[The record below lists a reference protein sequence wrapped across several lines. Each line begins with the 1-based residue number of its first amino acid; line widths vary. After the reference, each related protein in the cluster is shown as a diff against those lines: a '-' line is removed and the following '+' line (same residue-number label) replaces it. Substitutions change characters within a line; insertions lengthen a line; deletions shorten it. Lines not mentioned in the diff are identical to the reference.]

1 MKKQTIEEDTGSR
14 VVWDNLEEWTRSL
27 IQGALQDVL
36 EEEVTELLGRLKS
49 ERRKP
54 VDEVGGYRNGYGKPR
69 NLTMSCGTVTVRR
82 PRVRELEQRFESR
95 VLPLFARRTKEV
107 NDLIP
112 ELYLHG
118 LAEGDFDLALRGLLG
133 EEAPI
138 SATTVA
144 RLKEKWKGEFEA
156 WASRPLDGLEVTY
169 LWVDGVYVKAGLEK
183 EKAALLVAIG
193 ALSDGSKVVLA
204 VQSGHRESIESW
216 SSMLRSLRDRGMGPP
231 RLVIGDGHLGIWGG
245 LRNVYPE
252 TDEQRCWNHRILN
265 VVDKVP
271 KKRQAGA
278 LEMLKKL
285 PYSDTLKEIEK
296 AKAGFQRWCNEQGLD
311 RAAKVLD
318 EDWDRMTAFYRFP
331 KEHWRH
337 LRTSNPVES
346 PFAALRLRTN
356 AAKRFK
362 KVENATSVIWK
373 MLLIAEK
380 RFQKLDSPEL
390 VRAVWG
396 GARFADGRP
405 LSEEDRKVAA

>member
-1 MKKQTIEEDTGSR
+1 MKEQTIEEDTRSR
-14 VVWDNLEEWTRSL
+14 VVWDNLEEWARSL

-95 VLPLFARRTKEV
+95 VLPLFARRTREL

-112 ELYLHG
+112 VLYLHG

-156 WASRPLDGLEVTY
+156 WASRRLDGLEVTY

-216 SSMLRSLRDRGMGPP
+216 SSMLRSLRDRGMGSP

-245 LRNVYPE
+245 LRNVNPE
-252 TDEQRCWNHRILN
+252 ADEQRCWNHRILN
-265 VVDKVP
+265 VLDKLP

-285 PYSDTLKEIEK
+285 PYADTLKEIEQ
-296 AKAGFQRWCNEQGLD
+296 AKAGFQRWCKELGLD

-331 KEHWRH
+331 KAHWRH

-380 RFQKLDSPEL
+380 RFQKLDSPDL

-405 LSEEDRKVAA
+405 LREEDRNVAA

>member
-1 MKKQTIEEDTGSR
+1 MIKQNIEEALGSS
-14 VVWDNLEEWTRSL
+14 VVWDNLEGWARGL

-49 ERRKP
+49 ERHKP
-54 VDEVGGYRNGYGKPR
+54 VDGIGGYRNGYGKPR
-69 NLTMSCGTVTVRR
+69 KLTMSSGTVTVRR
-82 PRVRELEQRFESR
+82 PRVRALEQRFESR
-95 VLPLFARRTKEV
+95 ILPLFARRTQEV

-133 EEAPI
+133 EDAPI

-144 RLKEKWKGEFEA
+144 RLKGKWKAEYEA
-156 WASRPLDGLEVTY
+156 WASRPLDSLEVTY

-216 SSMLRSLRDRGMGPP
+216 SSMLRSLRDRGLPSP

-252 TDEQRCWNHRILN
+252 ADEQRCWNHRILN
-265 VVDKVP
+265 VLDKLP
-271 KKRQAGA
+271 KKHQPAA

-285 PYSDTLKEIEK
+285 PYADTVKEIEK
-296 AKAGFQRWCNEQGLD
+296 AKVGFQRWCNEHRFD

-318 EDWDRMTAFYRFP
+318 EDWDRMIAFYRFP
-331 KEHWRH
+331 KPHWRH

-362 KVENATSVIWK
+362 KVENATAVIWK

-380 RFQKLDSPEL
+380 RFQKLNSPEL
-390 VRAVWG
+390 VRVVWG
-396 GARFADGRP
+396 GTRFVNGKQS
-405 LSEEDRKVAA
+405 SEEDRRVAA